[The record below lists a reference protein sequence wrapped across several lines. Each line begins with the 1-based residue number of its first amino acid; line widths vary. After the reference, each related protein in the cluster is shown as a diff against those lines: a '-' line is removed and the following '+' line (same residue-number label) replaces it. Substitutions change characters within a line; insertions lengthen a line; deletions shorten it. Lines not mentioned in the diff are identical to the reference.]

1 MIDACFTFITS
12 YDLLQA
18 LGILSVIAFLL
29 FVRSQYLRVEQVRNQ
44 CTVRYEPQSCM
55 DFYNY
60 ITQGFHVGHRFHT
73 KFIST
78 CNNISAKKNFLGTQK
93 PPEAGSKFLNFLGT
107 CSQTQQCALY
117 NQFFLLPN
125 KNSCLKLSFDRT
137 WYLSV

>member
-1 MIDACFTFITS
+1 MNRWHFIDLVINTELSIVSLLIDACFNFITS

-55 DFYNY
+55 DLYNY
-60 ITQGFHVGHRFHT
+60 NNTWWFRVGHRFHT

-78 CNNISAKKNFLGTQK
+78 CNNISDKNFPKATRSNLS
-93 PPEAGSKFLNFLGT
+93 GSKILNFLGAY
-107 CSQTQQCALY
+107 SQTPLGAVC
-117 NQFFLLPN
+117 FI
-125 KNSCLKLSFDRT
+125 
-137 WYLSV
+137 